1 MAKIVNGE
9 LNKTQLRM
17 LKQALKENEM
27 PRAKRQRLLWRIAKR
42 GIIPASKRNARNQM
56 APDGSAWAPRKRGRR
71 KMLRQLPKL
80 LKVRE
85 MPEIEAVRIYLQGG
99 NYRSG
104 TRRMPAGTIGAIHQ
118 DGAQMTVRATSY
130 QGQPSQE
137 GKPATRRQAKRLRD
151 LGYKVWW
158 NGKYVKPAV
167 SYITAELSMKKA
179 GLLIKKLGKKTSKK
193 AWSIDLPARAFL
205 GVSDDEF
212 NKILARQLQGIGFG
226 WEVKAQD
233 IKGKL

>member
-1 MAKIVNGE
+1 MATIVNGE
-9 LNKTQLRM
+9 LNKNQLRA
-17 LKQALKENEM
+17 LKQALKDNEM

-85 MPEIEAVRIYLQGG
+85 MPEIEAVRIYLYGG

-104 TRRMPAGTIGAIHQ
+104 GRRMPAGTIGAIHQ
-118 DGAQMTVRATSY
+118 DGAQMTVRASSY

-137 GKPATRRQAKRLRD
+137 GKQATRRQAKRLRD

-167 SYITAELSMKKA
+167 SYIIAEMSMKKA
-179 GLLIKKLGKKTSKK
+179 GFLIKKLARKPSKK

>member
-1 MAKIVNGE
+1 MATIVNGE
-9 LNKTQLRM
+9 LNKSQLRA
-17 LKQALKENEM
+17 LKQALKDNEM

-42 GIIPASKRNARNQM
+42 GIIPASKRNARNQV

-99 NYRSG
+99 NYRNG

-118 DGAQMTVRATSY
+118 DGATITARAASY
-130 QGQPSQE
+130 KGQPSQE

-151 LGYKVWW
+151 LGYRVWW

-179 GLLIKKLGKKTSKK
+179 GFLIKKLSRKESKQT
-193 AWSIDLPARAFL
+193 WSIDLPSRAFL
-205 GVSDDEF
+205 GVSDEEF
-212 NKILARQLQGIGFG
+212 NNILARQLQGIGFG
-226 WEVKAQD
+226 WDVKAQD

>member
-9 LNKTQLRM
+9 LNKTQLRA

-85 MPEIEAVRIYLQGG
+85 IPEIEAVRIYLQGG

-212 NKILARQLQGIGFG
+212 NVILARQLQGIGFG

>member
-1 MAKIVNGE
+1 MATIVDGE
-9 LNKTQLRM
+9 LNRNQLRA
-17 LKQALKENEM
+17 LKQALKDNDM

-42 GIIPASKRNARNQM
+42 GIITASKRNASKQQ
-56 APDGSAWAPRKRGRR
+56 APDGTPWAPRKRGRR

-99 NYRSG
+99 NYGSG
-104 TRRMPAGTIGAIHQ
+104 STRMPAGTIGAIHHE
-118 DGAQMTVRATSY
+118 GAQITARASSY

-179 GLLIKKLGKKTSKK
+179 GFLIKKLARKPSKQT
-193 AWSIDLPARAFL
+193 WTIDLPARAFL

-212 NKILARQLQGIGFG
+212 NVILARQLQGIGFG

>member
-1 MAKIVNGE
+1 MAKIINGE
-9 LNKTQLRM
+9 LNKTQLRA

-42 GIIPASKRNARNQM
+42 GIIPASKRSARNQM

-85 MPEIEAVRIYLQGG
+85 MPEIEAVRIHLQGG

-104 TRRMPAGTIGAIHQ
+104 SRRMPAGTIGAIHQ
-118 DGAQMTVRATSY
+118 DGTQMTVRATSY

-179 GLLIKKLGKKTSKK
+179 GFLIKKLGRKTSKK
-193 AWSIDLPARAFL
+193 AWTIDLPARAFL
-205 GVSDDEF
+205 GVSDEEF
-212 NKILARQLQGIGFG
+212 NMILARQLQGIGFG

>member
-1 MAKIVNGE
+1 MATIVNGE
-9 LNKTQLRM
+9 LNKNQLRA
-17 LKQALKENEM
+17 LKQALKDNEV
-27 PRAKRQRLLWRIAKR
+27 PKAKRQRLLWRIAKR

-56 APDGSAWAPRKRGRR
+56 APDGSAWPARKRGRR

-85 MPEIEAVRIYLQGG
+85 MPELEAVRIYLHGG

-104 TRRMPAGTIGAIHQ
+104 SRRMPAGVIGAVHQ
-118 DGAQMTVRATSY
+118 EGAQITVRASSY
-130 QGQPSQE
+130 NGQPSQE
-137 GKPATRRQAKRLRD
+137 GKNATRRQARRLRD

-158 NGKYVKPAV
+158 NGKWVKPAV
-167 SYITAELSMKKA
+167 SYITAEMSMKKA
-179 GLLIKKLGKKTSKK
+179 GFLIKKLSRTARKT
-193 AWSIDLPARAFL
+193 AWTIDIPSRVFL

>member
-1 MAKIVNGE
+1 MAKRVSGQ
-9 LNKTQLRM
+9 LNKTQLR
-17 LKQALKENEM
+17 ALKKTLTENDM
-27 PRAKRQRLLWRIAKR
+27 PKAKRQRLLYRIAKR

-80 LKVRE
+80 LKVRD

-99 NYRSG
+99 NYRTGS
-104 TRRMPAGTIGAIHQ
+104 RRMPAGTIGAIHQ

-137 GKPATRRQAKRLRD
+137 GKQATRRQAKRLRD

-179 GLLIKKLGKKTSKK
+179 GFLIKKLGNKTSKK
-193 AWSIDLPARAFL
+193 AWTIDLPARAFL
-205 GVSDDEF
+205 GVSDNEF
-212 NKILARQLQGIGFG
+212 NMILARQLQGIGYG